1 MRKTILE
8 SEHELGT
15 MTPNMAQ
22 MLRTNVK
29 KFSTRYVFKQ
39 KHNHVYEGIK
49 WPEFYTN
56 IKRIAF
62 NLQKSGFL
70 KGEKV
75 LIFSKNRV
83 EMLQTE
89 FAIQA
94 SGGIIVP
101 IFHNLKE
108 EVVTKLFQHSDS
120 KYIFVGGDV
129 QIERIN
135 PNLNFTKIFSFDEI
149 KHDSFPEIIPFKEL
163 IAPVDFGSFSLDFEA
178 DPEEVCLNMYTSGTM
193 GEQKC
198 VQLTHKNILSQ
209 QAALDTLWDVN
220 EHDRFLSYLPWHHS
234 FGGIFEKI
242 TAIHNG
248 AEMYLESSYGID
260 ALEILENWK
269 LVKPTIFFSVPMV
282 YQSLYTLAKE
292 SKEAEELFFHSD
304 LKFVFTAAA
313 PLPKNISD
321 EFEKRG
327 VRVIEGWG
335 LTETTPCCTLTDPTV
350 KRVSGVVGKPIP
362 GVKIRLA
369 EDNEIHILGPNV
381 MKGYYKNDEANAK
394 AFSADGWFCTGDVGE
409 FTETGLKLIAR
420 KDRIFKLLNAEKVI
434 PSDLE
439 KLILGRCSFLS
450 YVLVEGSGRQFPVA
464 LLFPNKTLL
473 NSSGNGN
480 NISIENC
487 ACPHNMQ
494 DLAFCLNKCLLK
506 VNGEIVEKF
515 ARINSAMLINGDLS
529 VEDKTLTASMKMMPN
544 SVKEVFKAHIQRIY
558 GEDKEIEEEYYMIPL
573 VDQY

>member
-242 TAIHNG
+242 TAIHNK
-248 AEMYLESSYGID
+248 AI
-260 ALEILENWK
+260 K
-269 LVKPTIFFSVPMV
+269 K
-282 YQSLYTLAKE
+282 
-292 SKEAEELFFHSD
+292 
-304 LKFVFTAAA
+304 
-313 PLPKNISD
+313 
-321 EFEKRG
+321 KRKCQH
-327 VRVIEGWG
+327 
-335 LTETTPCCTLTDPTV
+335 LQ
-350 KRVSGVVGKPIP
+350 K
-362 GVKIRLA
+362 
-369 EDNEIHILGPNV
+369 
-381 MKGYYKNDEANAK
+381 
-394 AFSADGWFCTGDVGE
+394 
-409 FTETGLKLIAR
+409 
-420 KDRIFKLLNAEKVI
+420 
-434 PSDLE
+434 
-439 KLILGRCSFLS
+439 
-450 YVLVEGSGRQFPVA
+450 
-464 LLFPNKTLL
+464 NKTR
-473 NSSGNGN
+473 
-480 NISIENC
+480 
-487 ACPHNMQ
+487 
-494 DLAFCLNKCLLK
+494 K
-506 VNGEIVEKF
+506 
-515 ARINSAMLINGDLS
+515 
-529 VEDKTLTASMKMMPN
+529 
-544 SVKEVFKAHIQRIY
+544 
-558 GEDKEIEEEYYMIPL
+558 
-573 VDQY
+573 